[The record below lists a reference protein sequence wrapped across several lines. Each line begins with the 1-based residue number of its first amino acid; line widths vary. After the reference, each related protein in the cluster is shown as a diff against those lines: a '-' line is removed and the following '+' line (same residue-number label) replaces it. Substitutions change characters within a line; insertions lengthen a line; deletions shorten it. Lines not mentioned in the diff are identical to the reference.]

1 VRTRTLALALGVA
14 IAAAGCGGGS
24 SSTAAPTKVDTRI
37 VPAALGEGKFGITE
51 DRSAHKRFASAGGD
65 SLVSDGRLWAIRDGS
80 RLIATLQVSTLHAKV
95 DLEDKKERDRLI
107 ASILPGT
114 KEKIEVGG
122 VPIVQVATEDK
133 VVYLWFGRSM
143 FEVLQVKGRG
153 VDPEKVLG
161 ELVAFQL
168 ASPAWH
174 SATS

>member
-1 VRTRTLALALGVA
+1 VRTRALALALGVA
-14 IAAAGCGGGS
+14 LAAGCGGGS
-24 SSTAAPTKVDTRI
+24 SSTAAPAKVDARI
-37 VPAALGEGKFGITE
+37 VPAALGQGKLGIKE

-95 DLEDKKERDRLI
+95 DLEDKKERNRLI

-122 VPIVQVATEDK
+122 LPIVQVATEDK

-174 SATS
+174 NATS